1 MERIL
6 GVITFKAPVYKE
18 IAEDQN
24 ATTTAAIIV
33 VAMAIFGGVLA
44 ALALS
49 LASAGL
55 PAGVSAGSPIR
66 VAISTVI
73 NTIIGWLI
81 GSAVFA
87 FVANALGGR
96 TNTGE
101 MLRVFGYTQ
110 IFQVLNIIPCLGAIA
125 ALVLSVIGAIIGI
138 REAGEFST
146 GKAVVTGIIGIVIL
160 FIVGTVVGLIL
171 APFLG

>member
-1 MERIL
+1 MERLL
-6 GVITFKAPVYKE
+6 GVITLKAPVYKE

-33 VAMAIFGGVLA
+33 VVMAIFGGILA
-44 ALALS
+44 AIALGLAG
-49 LASAGL
+49 AGV
-55 PAGVSAGSPIR
+55 PAGASVASPIR
-66 VAISTVI
+66 VAVSTVI

-138 REAGEFST
+138 REAGGFST
-146 GKAVVTGIIGIVIL
+146 GKAVLTGIIGLVIL
-160 FIVGTVVGLIL
+160 FIISMVVGLIL
-171 APFLG
+171 SPFLG